1 MSELNKIRQIS
12 CIISTGAV
20 TYEEDSLVYNEG
32 DKNVARIHLRGTIEN
47 FIRVDMKLLK
57 PGGEVVVLTSKVVTN
72 LKNICREFA
81 VEVGEPGEYKC
92 QLILSYKDQI
102 NVSDIFSYKVLEG
115 IKGGK

>member
-1 MSELNKIRQIS
+1 MDLNKVKHIS
-12 CIISTGAV
+12 YITSTGAV

>member
-1 MSELNKIRQIS
+1 MDLNKVKHIS
-12 CIISTGAV
+12 YITSTGAV

-102 NVSDIFSYKVLEG
+102 NVSDVFTYKVLEG